1 MQEQQKIIYPRFN
14 RLFFKDFWALVR
26 LYWVSDDKY
35 KAFLYL
41 FINIICSFAG
51 VYSSVALNSVT
62 KVMFDAL
69 SSFQK
74 PLLIASIIK
83 FLGIA
88 VLIFFCA
95 GYGSYFSGLLSIR
108 WQKWLTQNT
117 LASWLKDHKHYR
129 LNGLKDKV
137 DNPDQRIT
145 EDLAALPS
153 LSLKIFFLLLN
164 SVSTYLSFSVILWG
178 LSSHFPLMLGSVH
191 LVVPGYL
198 FFSATLYGVFG
209 LWMMGVIGKKLSALE
224 YRQQL
229 FTADF
234 RSRLL
239 RVREYG
245 EQISLYEGEK
255 VEGKQL
261 DTLFRRIFEN
271 FLKANQLRKNLTF
284 FAIGYEILTQI
295 VGVFMAMPLFL
306 AKKVQYGGM
315 MQITGAFVSVVRAFS
330 NMMDA
335 YGSMA
340 ELKAVVFRLTEFQK
354 ALHQVDG
361 FSQDGVSQHI
371 HSQKSIDVINLHIEH
386 VNGQKMLHIPKMHFE
401 APNRYLITGAT
412 GTGKSTFFKTL
423 LGLWPY
429 ATGQISRPSRE
440 QIFLLPQ
447 RSYMPDGT
455 LREVLC
461 YPETSFVDDETL
473 IFWLDMVGLSAF
485 RERLDEDNR
494 WSQICS
500 LGQQQLIGF
509 VRLFLTQAQVILLDE
524 ATSALDESAQ
534 ERMYH
539 LIDEYFPFTCVI
551 SIGHRMSLKAYHPIH
566 WRMDMQESLMLERS

>member
-26 LYWVSDDKY
+26 PYWVSDDKY

-41 FINIICSFAG
+41 FINFICSFAG

-117 LASWLKDHKHYR
+117 LANWLKDHKHYR

-137 DNPDQRIT
+137 DNPDQRIS
-145 EDLAALPS
+145 EDLSALPS

-178 LSSHFPLMLGSVH
+178 LSSHFPLMLGSIH
-191 LVVPGYL
+191 LVAPGYL

-209 LWMMGVIGKKLSALE
+209 LWMMGVIGKRLSALE

-261 DTLFRRIFEN
+261 DTLFSRIFEN

-284 FAIGYEILTQI
+284 FAIGYEIFTQI
-295 VGVFMAMPLFL
+295 VGIFLAMPLFL

-335 YGSMA
+335 YASMA

-354 ALHQVDG
+354 ALHKVDE
-361 FSQDGVSQHI
+361 FSQVGVSQHI
-371 HSQKSIDVINLHIEH
+371 HTEKSIDVVELHIQH
-386 VNGQKMLHIPKMHFE
+386 FNGQPMLHIPKMHFE

-423 LGLWPY
+423 LGLWPH

-447 RSYMPDGT
+447 RSYIPDGT

-461 YPETSFVDDETL
+461 YPQPPLVDDETL
-473 IFWLDMVGLSAF
+473 VFWLDKVGLFAF

-509 VRLFLTQAQVILLDE
+509 VRLFLSQAQVILLDE
-524 ATSALDESAQ
+524 ATSALDEPTQ
-534 ERMYH
+534 ERMYQ
-539 LIDEYFPFTCVI
+539 LIDEYCPLTCVI
-551 SIGHRMSLKAYHPIH
+551 SIGHRMSLKAYHPFQ
-566 WRMDMQESLMLERS
+566 WRLDMPETFVLERS

>member
-1 MQEQQKIIYPRFN
+1 MQEQDKIIYPRFN
-14 RLFFKDFWALVR
+14 KLFFKDFWALVR
-26 LYWVSDDKY
+26 PYWTSDDKY

-41 FINIICSFAG
+41 FINLICSFAG

-117 LASWLKDHKHYR
+117 LSHWLKDHKHYR
-129 LNGLKDKV
+129 LNSLKDRV
-137 DNPDQRIT
+137 DNPDQRIS
-145 EDLAALPS
+145 EDLGALPS

-178 LSSHFPLMLGSVH
+178 LSSHFPLMIGSIH

-198 FFSATLYGVFG
+198 FFSATLYGILG
-209 LWMMGVIGKKLSALE
+209 LWLMGVIGKKLSALE

-234 RSRLL
+234 RARLL

-245 EQISLYEGEK
+245 EQISLYQGEQ
-255 VEGKQL
+255 VEGKKL
-261 DTLFRRIFEN
+261 ELLFSRIFEN
-271 FLKANQLRKNLTF
+271 FLKANYLRKNLMF
-284 FAIGYEILTQI
+284 FGIGFEILTQV
-295 VGVFMAMPLFL
+295 VGIFLAMPLFL

-335 YGSMA
+335 YGSLA
-340 ELKAVVFRLTEFQK
+340 ELKAVVYRLTEFQSALKK
-354 ALHQVDG
+354 ADQCHSDGIKKHMHAQNVIDIHQLHV
-361 FSQDGVSQHI
+361 
-371 HSQKSIDVINLHIEH
+371 EH
-386 VNGQKMLHIPKMHFE
+386 FNGQEMLNIPQMHFE
-401 APNRYLITGAT
+401 APYRYLLTGAS

-429 ATGQISRPSRE
+429 GVGEIYMPLRE
-440 QIFLLPQ
+440 KIFLLPQ
-447 RSYMPDGT
+447 RSYLPDGT

-461 YPETSFVDDETL
+461 YPQSPVMDDQIL
-473 IFWLDMVGLSAF
+473 MSWLDKVGLGAF
-485 RERLDEDNR
+485 KDRLDEDNR

-500 LGQQQLIGF
+500 LGQQQLMGF
-509 VRLFLTQAQVILLDE
+509 VRLFLSKANILLLDE
-524 ATSALDESAQ
+524 ATSALDEAAQ
-534 ERMYH
+534 TKMYQ
-539 LIDEYFPFTCVI
+539 LIDEYFPESCVI
-551 SIGHRMSLKAYHPIH
+551 SIGHRMSLKMFHQYQ
-566 WRMDMQESLMLERS
+566 WRIDLQEQFAIERS